1 MPENNKNIGELNI
14 DDKVISDYVTQV
26 VSEIPGVSRFFVGF
40 TDSLQ
45 KNILGIDSGTPGIKV
60 SNNDGSVSISIQIIA
75 KYGYNIPQLSY
86 DIQLGVKNTIEEF
99 TGMKVEAVNIT
110 VEGIDRSSQA

>member
-1 MPENNKNIGELNI
+1 MPDKNNKLGELNI
-14 DDKVISDYVTQV
+14 DDKAISDYVTQIV
-26 VSEIPGVSRFFVGF
+26 TEIPGVSRFFVGF

-45 KNILGIDSGTPGIKV
+45 KNILGIDTAAPGIKI
-60 SNNDGSVSISIQIIA
+60 SNSDDSISISIQIIA

-99 TGMKVEAVNIT
+99 TGLKVEAVNIT
-110 VEGIDRSSQA
+110 VEGIDKRG